1 MLVHHV
7 EKTLTRLVPGSRTD
21 VRDFYRDL
29 TKLGRIHPLVVGV
42 EQLPDSADG
51 GRRVRHYRVS
61 DRIPFGPFAG
71 RITYRVRSR
80 ETEDGDLVVD
90 AYQFPRIH
98 VHGEVEFAEQDS
110 GTLVTERLRLG
121 APWGLLGTVQRRGI
135 AAHITML
142 DNLHHL
148 FDTSSAG
155 GSR

>member
-29 TKLGRIHPLVVGV
+29 TKLGQLHPLVVGV
-42 EQLPDSADG
+42 EQLPDSDDG
-51 GRRVRHYRVS
+51 GRRVSNYRVT
-61 DRIPFGPFAG
+61 DRIPFGPLAC

-80 ETEDGDLVVD
+80 ETAEGNLVVD
-90 AYQFPRIH
+90 AYQFPRVH
-98 VHGEVEFAEQDS
+98 VHGEVEFAEQAS

-135 AAHITML
+135 AAHIMML
-142 DNLHHL
+142 ENLHRL

-155 GSR
+155 ESR